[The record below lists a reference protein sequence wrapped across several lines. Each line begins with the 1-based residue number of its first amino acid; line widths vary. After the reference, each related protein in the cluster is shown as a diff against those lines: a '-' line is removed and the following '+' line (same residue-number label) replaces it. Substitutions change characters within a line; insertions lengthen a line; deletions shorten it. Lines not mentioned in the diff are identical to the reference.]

1 MEPNE
6 QVERWYRRNFVAGL
20 VHGVF
25 FQMHAALVSIHTVLP
40 SFLALL
46 TPSTLAVGSMAA
58 IQGVGQVVPQLVTAY
73 AIEDRPRRKPI
84 LLGVI
89 TFRWLSW
96 GLIAYLTWR
105 LGADRPGLVL
115 AVFLVLFTL
124 FSFAGGVGT
133 VVYADVFAKA
143 IPTMRRGRFI
153 GIRQLFG
160 YGLAITAGYIVKA
173 VLDRGDLAFPTNYA
187 VIFALAAVTLLVAFT
202 GFAMIKEPVF
212 PVERVSTSLR
222 DLLRRAIRLAGSN
235 PNFRRFL
242 TSQAAITAVLALA
255 PFYTVYALSEV
266 GVARSTV
273 GTYLAVQMAG
283 AAVSNLLWGWLAD
296 RFGNRLVII
305 ASSVTGL
312 ATPLVALSAGAT
324 PALLLVVF
332 LLLGMTMSGMRL
344 GYQNLVLEMASLDLR
359 PTCVALQN
367 TLLTPVVLLPLVVG
381 GLLDVFSY
389 QTLFWAGTV
398 IMVVAIVPA
407 LRIRDPRFHPDAM
420 CRE

>member
-273 GTYLAVQMAG
+273 GTYLAVQMTG